1 MVKKWRKGIVYLFKG
16 LYEIG
21 AFALIYS
28 VMKYFAESV
37 E

>member
-1 MVKKWRKGIVYLFKG
+1 MAKKWLIYSFKV

>member
-1 MVKKWRKGIVYLFKG
+1 MTKKWLIYAFKVVYEL
-16 LYEIG
+16 G
-21 AFALIYS
+21 ALVLIYS